1 MKPET
6 RNQKLETRQIVI
18 CSPQLGLSPNSV
30 LGGEVYDREILLG
43 LAKKNVKI
51 DIILPKNLKI
61 DKDVKNWFVTNLPI
75 RRIPAILFN
84 LIIIPYLFLVYK
96 KTNFQILRLH
106 SPQFIGLGALFF
118 KIFAPRI
125 KIIATYHQFRE
136 AKIFGL
142 GRFLNHKWDHIICD
156 SQFVKS
162 KIIKEYKIDIKK
174 VTAIHNGVPSYLK
187 PKEKDGKLLKK
198 YNLKDKI
205 VLLYMGLF
213 IERKNP
219 LFLLDLLS
227 KITQRR
233 SDLVLIFLGEGPLK
247 PKIIR
252 RAEKLKLSS
261 RIRIL
266 DPMYGAKKAKIHN
279 LADIFV
285 HPALDEGFA
294 LAPLEAMACAKPIVM
309 TKGYSAGEA
318 VEDGTN
324 GFLCYSNDTNHW
336 SEKLNELIN
345 GKGLRE
351 RMGKASFEKVK
362 KEFQWNMA
370 AEKHLKILKELVN
383 ETN

>member
-1 MKPET
+1 M
-6 RNQKLETRQIVI
+6 RI

-84 LIIIPYLFLVYK
+84 LIVIPYLFLVYK
-96 KTNFQILRLH
+96 KTKFQILRLH

-118 KIFAPRI
+118 KIFAPTI

-198 YNLKDKI
+198 YNLEDKI

-219 LFLLDLLS
+219 LFLINLLS
-227 KITQRR
+227 KLTQTR

-247 PKIIR
+247 PRIIR
-252 RAEKLKLSS
+252 RAGKLTLSS

-266 DPMYGAKKAKIHN
+266 NPIYGTKKTKIHN

-285 HPALDEGFA
+285 HPAIDEGFA
-294 LAPLEAMACAKPIVM
+294 LAPLEAMACAKPVVI
-309 TKGYSAGEA
+309 TKGYSGSEA
-318 VEDGTN
+318 VQEGIN
-324 GFLCYSNDTNHW
+324 GYLCYPNNLNDW
-336 SEKLNELIN
+336 SQKLERLIKN
-345 GKGLRE
+345 PSLRK
-351 RMGKASFEKVK
+351 RMGTASLKKVK
-362 KEFQWNMA
+362 TEFQWNIA
-370 AEKHLKILKELVN
+370 AEKHLEILKELVN